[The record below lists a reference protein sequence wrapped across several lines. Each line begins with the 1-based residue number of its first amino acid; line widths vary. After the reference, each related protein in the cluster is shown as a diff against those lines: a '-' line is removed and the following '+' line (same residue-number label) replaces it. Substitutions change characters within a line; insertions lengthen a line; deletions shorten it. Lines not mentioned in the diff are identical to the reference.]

1 MITFCYF
8 LYFFYLC
15 KSDILALTLI
25 YTQLN
30 FDSQGIKVK
39 FYFLAAYY
47 RGFGIHPIFSRGLG
61 IRTNKL
67 YFPCRTNRMLALN
80 SKNLNFHF
88 ATQSGIIIEKKTL
101 LSQPW
106 IKNSLWFLGNTSYSK
121 KSPWYI
127 SLPWRLSFLSFLNY
141 LCSHGIKVPIVIST
155 SNITL
160 PLLIHYLISNIF
172 SCS

>member
-1 MITFCYF
+1 MIKLFYFDSLGSKVCYKHYIQKISRQTEIIIQLFLDTFCYF

-61 IRTNKL
+61 IHTNKL

-80 SKNLNFHF
+80 SKEFKF
-88 ATQSGIIIEKKTL
+88 
-101 LSQPW
+101 
-106 IKNSLWFLGNTSYSK
+106 SLWSSKWINHWKGNTA
-121 KSPWYI
+121 I
-127 SLPWRLSFLSFLNY
+127 AAIEFL
-141 LCSHGIKVPIVIST
+141 
-155 SNITL
+155 
-160 PLLIHYLISNIF
+160 
-172 SCS
+172 